1 MEEQRLEVTPEQ
13 IAEYFERAMEAI
25 DGIPAHFVSNI
36 DEMGHQEWGHKQA
49 RTWFLPSYHEADERV
64 EGDVMTEED

>member
-25 DGIPAHFVSNI
+25 DGIPI

-49 RTWFLPSYHEADERV
+49 RTWFVPSYHEPDERV
-64 EGDVMTEED
+64 EGDVMSEED